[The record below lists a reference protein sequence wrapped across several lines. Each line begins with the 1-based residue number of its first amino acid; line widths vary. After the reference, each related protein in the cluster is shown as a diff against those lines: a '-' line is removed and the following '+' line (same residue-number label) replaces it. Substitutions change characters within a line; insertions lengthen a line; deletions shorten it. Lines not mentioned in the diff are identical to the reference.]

1 MADVIW
7 QTEEYRDLIRRKTAA
22 TDAYTPRVGVV
33 DIHGDA
39 TATSLI
45 MRSNGTTTAYV
56 FGAQPLDAVYDMV
69 YSTAFAVRYVTTI
82 GATEYTLDGTSI
94 KRMSYDS
101 SSVSGSNFGFGDFVG
116 KSAEMTFYDPEGDY
130 DDVSFEGASGVL
142 SYGVK
147 RTNDEYYWV
156 SMGTFKIS
164 ESQRVKNTVWLS
176 MLDLKTEFD
185 NVHTGSISA
194 SRTLFQ
200 LAQLAC
206 TSAGMT
212 LGTVVGDM
220 PNGTTVVTNSDTLM
234 TISPITTDVMLV
246 RYIAQATGT
255 FAVIG
260 RDDKLYFKWY
270 KEVSPIYSISQDLVN
285 VGQSSAD
292 YAITTTGLSWTATDG
307 TKYTNGTATY
317 QIKVTNNPL
326 AFASYAT
333 LLTGIA
339 ANVVGFSY
347 APVEFKWFGDPALD
361 VGDIIIVPD
370 KRGNIYSVPITHI
383 RNSNTLSQTI
393 KAVGESKLNNATVT
407 VSNSVSDS
415 IDDVKT
421 VAKFGAITAERVNT
435 GTLDADRIGAASIT
449 GTKIAENT
457 IESGNIKANTIESG
471 NIKAGTI
478 TGEKIAADTIESGNI
493 KAGTITAASGVIG
506 SVSADVISTGTLS
519 ADRIASQSITAD
531 KLNVTD
537 LIAMTLTNEATDPD
551 CWATI
556 GNSELDGTDGIFL
569 FSKLFSSSIPAIKIL
584 VGRNTGGIH
593 ITDKTGQ
600 TRIYADSETTHLID
614 AAGKDRFYANAVLT
628 GLYDAAGQGRF
639 YADGTTTRMYSP
651 NGLNFIYIN
660 NTEAYKSIG
669 GVVTIL

>member
-116 KSAEMTFYDPEGDY
+116 KSVEMTFYDPEGDY

-156 SMGTFKIS
+156 TMGTFKIS

-176 MLDLKTEFD
+176 MIDLKTEFD
-185 NVHTGSISA
+185 AVHTGSIAA

-200 LAQLAC
+200 LAELAC

-234 TISPITTDVMLV
+234 TVSPITTDVMLV

-270 KEVSPIYSISQDLVN
+270 EEVSPIYSISQDLVS

-307 TKYTNGTATY
+307 TKHTNGTATY
-317 QIKVTNNPL
+317 QINVKNNPL
-326 AFASYAT
+326 TFANYAT

-339 ANVVGFSY
+339 ANIVGFSY
-347 APVEFKWFGDPALD
+347 APVDFRWVGDPALD

-370 KRGNIYSVPITHI
+370 KNGNIYSVPITNI

-393 KAVGESKLNNATVT
+393 KAVGESQLNNVSATVST
-407 VSNSVSDS
+407 SVSDS
-415 IDDVKT
+415 IEDVRT
-421 VAKFGAITAERVNT
+421 IAKFGTVTAERITT
-435 GTLDADRIGAASIT
+435 GTLDANRIGAASIT
-449 GTKIAENT
+449 GA
-457 IESGNIKANTIESG
+457 
-471 NIKAGTI
+471 
-478 TGEKIAADTIESGNI
+478 KIAADTIESGNI
-493 KAGTITAASGVIG
+493 KAGTITAASGIIG
-506 SVSADVISTGTLS
+506 SIDADVITTGRLQS
-519 ADRIASQSITAD
+519 ADDTTYFDLDSPEIFMNGGTNGKVKINPTVGFQMLNNSDVQIGGNAFINGVLASIAGI
-531 KLNVTD
+531 LTD
-537 LIAMTLTNEATDPD
+537 DATDPAF
-551 CWATI
+551 WASI
-556 GNSELDGTDGIFL
+556 GSE
-569 FSKLFSSSIPAIKIL
+569 
-584 VGRNTGGIH
+584 V
-593 ITDKTGQ
+593 
-600 TRIYADSETTHLID
+600 
-614 AAGKDRFYANAVLT
+614 
-628 GLYDAAGQGRF
+628 
-639 YADGTTTRMYSP
+639 
-651 NGLNFIYIN
+651 
-660 NTEAYKSIG
+660 IG
-669 GVVTIL
+669 GVTQNGIFGFLRSFSTTAPIVSLTGSGNSAFWQTYVKFPFGRIHVVHDNDLGANHWELTIEDNDGYPRFYTSSGGYTRLYSGNQLNSIYVNNTGCYAKTGGTTNTL